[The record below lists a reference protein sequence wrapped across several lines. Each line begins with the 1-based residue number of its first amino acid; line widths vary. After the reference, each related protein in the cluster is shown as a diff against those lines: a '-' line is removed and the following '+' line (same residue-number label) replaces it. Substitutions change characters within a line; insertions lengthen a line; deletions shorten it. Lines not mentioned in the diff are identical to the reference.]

1 MIYIEHTLEH
11 MATKNQS
18 KINYHLMLSVSV
30 NYLKTVEKKIQY
42 SIFNLYIFTYS
53 SCITAICIAVHGKYH
68 ISHVLLFFFFREM
81 DLQMEQ
87 WPSG

>member
-42 SIFNLYIFTYS
+42 SIFNLYIFT
-53 SCITAICIAVHGKYH
+53 
-68 ISHVLLFFFFREM
+68 
-81 DLQMEQ
+81 
-87 WPSG
+87 